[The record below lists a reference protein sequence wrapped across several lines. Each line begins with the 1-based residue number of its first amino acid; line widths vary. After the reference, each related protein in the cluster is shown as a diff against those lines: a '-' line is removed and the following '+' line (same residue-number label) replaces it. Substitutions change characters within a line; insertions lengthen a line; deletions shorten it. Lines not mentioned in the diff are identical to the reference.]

1 MIRIP
6 TLRLAAV
13 ALLIPVLAPLG
24 AARAQDVVG
33 IELCSAE
40 KQMDRRTGCLQSNID
55 YLHKLI
61 GKNAADAQQKLN
73 AANGQIGELK
83 SEVAALKTE
92 IAALKTA
99 LAAQQ
104 ARIDKLTPPKPAVP
118 LDKPAADKPA
128 AK

>member
-1 MIRIP
+1 MIPALKI
-6 TLRLAAV
+6 RLAAAV
-13 ALLIPVLAPLG
+13 LLALAG

-61 GKNAADAQQKLN
+61 TKNAADAQQKLN
-73 AANGQIGELK
+73 AANGEVGTLK
-83 SEVAALKTE
+83 TEVAALKTE
-92 IAALKTA
+92 LAALKAA

-104 ARIDKLTPPKPAVP
+104 ARIDKLQPPKPAVP
-118 LDKPAADKPA
+118 LDKPTPK
-128 AK
+128 

>member
-1 MIRIP
+1 M
-6 TLRLAAV
+6 THVLKLHLAAAV
-13 ALLIPVLAPLG
+13 LLALPG

-61 GKNAADAQQKLN
+61 TKNAADAQQKLN
-73 AANGQIGELK
+73 AANGEVGTLK

-92 IAALKTA
+92 IAALKAA

-104 ARIDKLTPPKPAVP
+104 ARIDKLQPPKPAVP
-118 LDKPAADKPA
+118 LDKPAAK
-128 AK
+128 

>member
-1 MIRIP
+1 MIP
-6 TLRLAAV
+6 TLKIRLAAA
-13 ALLIPVLAPLG
+13 ALLVLAG

-61 GKNAADAQQKLN
+61 TKNAADTAQKLN
-73 AANGQIGELK
+73 AANGEVGTLK
-83 SEVAALKTE
+83 GEVAALKTE
-92 IAALKTA
+92 IAALKAA

-104 ARIDKLTPPKPAVP
+104 ARIDKLTPPKAVP
-118 LDKPAADKPA
+118 LDKPTPD
-128 AK
+128 

>member
-1 MIRIP
+1 M
-6 TLRLAAV
+6 THAVKLHLAAAV
-13 ALLIPVLAPLG
+13 LLLPVLAPLG
-24 AARAQDVVG
+24 AARGQDVVG

-61 GKNAADAQQKLN
+61 TKNAADAQQKLT
-73 AANGQIGELK
+73 AANGEVGALK
-83 SEVAALKTE
+83 GEVAALKTE
-92 IAALKTA
+92 IAALKAA

-118 LDKPAADKPA
+118 LDKPAPK
-128 AK
+128 

>member
-1 MIRIP
+1 MTRV
-6 TLRLAAV
+6 LMLCLSAAV
-13 ALLIPVLAPLG
+13 LVALAG

-61 GKNAADAQQKLN
+61 AKNAADAQQKLN
-73 AANGQIGELK
+73 AANGEVGALK
-83 SEVAALKTE
+83 SEVTALKTE
-92 IAALKTA
+92 LAALKAA

-104 ARIDKLTPPKPAVP
+104 TRIDKLQPPKPAVP
-118 LDKPAADKPA
+118 LDKPAPDKPA